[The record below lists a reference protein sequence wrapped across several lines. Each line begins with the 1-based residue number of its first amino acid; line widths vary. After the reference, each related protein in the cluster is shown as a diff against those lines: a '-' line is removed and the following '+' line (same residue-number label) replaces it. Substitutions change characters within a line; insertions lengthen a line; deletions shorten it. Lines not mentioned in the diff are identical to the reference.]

1 MSIELVGDAIEPSHP
16 LLSPS
21 PPDLNLSQHQG
32 LLRKRLFTLSPIKI
46 KTTLQVETCTEASC
60 RSNSEN
66 ALGTSLGRRSSPI
79 LPCLETA
86 EATGKLKRVR

>member
-1 MSIELVGDAIEPSHP
+1 MSVELVGDAIEPSHP

-32 LLRKRLFTLSPIKI
+32 LLRKRLFTLSPVKI
-46 KTTLQVETCTEASC
+46 KTTLQVETSAEALC

-66 ALGTSLGRRSSPI
+66 ALGMSL
-79 LPCLETA
+79 
-86 EATGKLKRVR
+86 